1 MSKQNGTKCLVILI
15 FASVYSFLLEATFFN
30 SDGIKQLY
38 FLSPV
43 RCRDFTLLNGL
54 LGISKLHPFSGYFPC
69 HWVVPFDFFAKKI
82 IKLRPTE
89 MLF

>member
-54 LGISKLHPFSGYFPC
+54 LGISKVAPLLWLLPLSLGSS
-69 HWVVPFDFFAKKI
+69 V
-82 IKLRPTE
+82 
-89 MLF
+89 